1 VHEAF
6 GGCDVLV
13 NNAGVPGGGEFV
25 RLTYEQIERV
35 VRVNLLGVMYGTRAF
50 WPAMLEQGRG
60 HVVNV
65 ASLAGRFAAP
75 GASVYTATKHAVVAF
90 SEALYYEG
98 EPHGVLVTAVNPGLV
113 ATEGFPQDH
122 VPRRLVMKP
131 ERVAAAIVR
140 AVQEGIAPEL
150 AVPRWL
156 SPLEAFRVLTPP
168 LYRWGV
174 RKMREVGVRATQ
186 ARR

>member
-1 VHEAF
+1 
-6 GGCDVLV
+6 
-13 NNAGVPGGGEFV
+13 
-25 RLTYEQIERV
+25 
-35 VRVNLLGVMYGTRAF
+35 M
-50 WPAMLEQGRG
+50 
-60 HVVNV
+60 
-65 ASLAGRFAAP
+65 
-75 GASVYTATKHAVVAF
+75 
-90 SEALYYEG
+90 
-98 EPHGVLVTAVNPGLV
+98 TAVNPGLV

-122 VPRRLVMKP
+122 VPPRLVMKP

-174 RKMREVGVRATQ
+174 RRMREVGVRATQ
-186 ARR
+186 AR